1 MSLRKRLLQSMVHD
15 RSDPAGTSAIQSV
28 SRRRSDRNYALAARY
43 VRNRRVLD
51 IGPGYGFG
59 YEHLLARNPDEI
71 VCMDYF
77 SDAQSK
83 FLHNDERVSFVV
95 GDFLDNDFEDASFD
109 TILCIATIYYFQD
122 HARFLAQ
129 VKRLLKPGGR
139 LVINHFDGDLIRR
152 FFGAELTDLD
162 PRYGRMFG
170 GSEFAGLLEDTFGT
184 RPRHYVQSPVRVGNP
199 LTFLASSA
207 TLPLRLLLGEPALLP
222 HRPGLKGIYNY
233 FIVRN
238 EIAEHEPM
246 IPQAISEAVEVPA

>member
-1 MSLRKRLLQSMVHD
+1 MVHD
-15 RSDPAGTSAIQSV
+15 RSDPSGRSAIQSV
-28 SRRRSDRNYALAARY
+28 SRRRSEHNYALAARY

-59 YEHLLARNPDEI
+59 YKHLLARNPDEI

-83 FLHNDERVSFVV
+83 FLHRDKRVSFVV
-95 GDFLDNDFEDASFD
+95 GDFLDNDLEDASFD

-122 HARFLAQ
+122 HGRFLAQ

-139 LVINHFDGDLIRR
+139 LVINNFDGDLIRR
-152 FFGAELTDLD
+152 FFRAELADLD

-170 GSEFAGLLEDTFGT
+170 GREFAGLLEDTFGT
-184 RPRHYVQSPVRVGNP
+184 RPLHYVQSPVRVGNP
-199 LTFLASSA
+199 FAFLASSF
-207 TLPLRLLLGEPALLP
+207 TLPLRLLLGEPALMP
-222 HRPGLKGIYNY
+222 HRSGLKGIYNY

-238 EIAEHEPM
+238 EVAEHEPM
-246 IPQAISEAVEVPA
+246 IPRGMSGPVEVTA